1 MSAVTISQMS
11 DRVAALLEQRLGVRG
26 RTLADK
32 HRKAGRRLPRR
43 VREAVSVLAEAE
55 AMAQN
60 PKLLIRVDEAT
71 VTVAYDLA
79 VRHLNGVKRGEQ
91 RMNTLVGMAA
101 SAAFGL
107 LVVAVLVIGVLYWRG
122 MI

>member
-11 DRVAALLEQRLGVRG
+11 ERVAALLEQRLGVRG

-91 RMNTLVGMAA
+91 RMNILVGMAA